1 MRAIILGTILIVG
14 CSDRSSQKDTNSN
27 RELRNANVSGFVEC
41 QGRRLDLVDGLIDF
55 GTEPLE
61 WEKYSQNSLN
71 DLEFAEGESKFKS
84 PKNLIWASGFL
95 IGGPPSPGS
104 ETIR

>member
-1 MRAIILGTILIVG
+1 VAGRLCHAWRGRALP
-14 CSDRSSQKDTNSN
+14 
-27 RELRNANVSGFVEC
+27 A
-41 QGRRLDLVDGLIDF
+41 
-55 GTEPLE
+55 
-61 WEKYSQNSLN
+61 QNSLN